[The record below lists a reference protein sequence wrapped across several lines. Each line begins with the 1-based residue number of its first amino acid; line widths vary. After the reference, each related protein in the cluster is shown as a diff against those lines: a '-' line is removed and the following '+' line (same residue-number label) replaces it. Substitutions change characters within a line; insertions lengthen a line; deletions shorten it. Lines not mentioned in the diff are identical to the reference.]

1 MKIEHYKD
9 FVRYRD
15 QGLKEKATEAITQF
29 IDSFENYEEKELWT
43 IEYLSKRD
51 KYICERTEIRYELFE
66 EVLFP
71 VLLKGYND
79 KDVEFM
85 LWLAKLCQD
94 LYRNEK
100 VWEKINR
107 VTEEEILE
115 ECYHLEPDNEVIRK
129 WLLKLKIRGVEY
141 SIHEWPDGI
150 LYGHNGATIDECNIM
165 LDELPLIKK
174 LDKNNEHQEL
184 IQDFEDKMKE
194 YMGRDYMQRD

>member
-43 IEYLSKRD
+43 IEYLPKLEKNIFGR
-51 KYICERTEIRYELFE
+51 IEVRYELFE
-66 EVLFP
+66 EIIFP

-79 KDVEFM
+79 KNVELMF
-85 LWLAKLCQD
+85 WLAKLCQE
-94 LYRNEK
+94 LYRNKK

-107 VTEEEILE
+107 VTEGEILE
-115 ECYHLEPDNEVIRK
+115 ECYHLEPDNEVIQK
-129 WLLKLKIRGVEY
+129 MLLGLKISEIDY
-141 SIHEWPDGI
+141 SIHEWPAGI

-165 LDELPLIKK
+165 LNELPLIKK